1 MRLYISTEFLIIS
14 PNVFKNRT
22 GREHHTR
29 MDQEQIKEAEVKVEQ
44 WLADKHH
51 RHCVKAAMCAAN
63 AVILMGLT
71 AGLAILWIN
80 ELRRA
85 NSKCHCGKSDES
97 R

>member
-1 MRLYISTEFLIIS
+1 MAAGWVI
-14 PNVFKNRT
+14 PC
-22 GREHHTR
+22 

-71 AGLAILWIN
+71 AGLAILWLN

-85 NSKCHCGKSDES
+85 NAQHKCCGNSTPH
-97 R
+97 

>member
-1 MRLYISTEFLIIS
+1 
-14 PNVFKNRT
+14 
-22 GREHHTR
+22 

-44 WLADKHH
+44 WMADKHH

-63 AVILMGLT
+63 AVILLGLT

-85 NSKCHCGKSDES
+85 NGRMHCGRPDEQH
-97 R
+97 

>member
-1 MRLYISTEFLIIS
+1 MAAGWVI
-14 PNVFKNRT
+14 PC
-22 GREHHTR
+22 

-44 WLADKHH
+44 WLADQHH

-63 AVILMGLT
+63 AVILLGLT

-85 NSKCHCGKSDES
+85 NAQHRCCSNTPPH
-97 R
+97 